1 MLPSVKEAQRRN
13 NMSNENEGKTN
24 EVIANPYNRNKYWH
38 TEDVMPKKF
47 VGADSG
53 PAEANTE
60 PKTGFDYATGS
71 NANPESQSQKDSA
84 TSDKVL
90 QESALNVE
98 PKPYTKV
105 DYKKRYD
112 DLKRYYDKK
121 LGEWTSKEGDLKSQI
136 RENRPKYTPP
146 KSIDEL
152 NAFKK
157 EYPDIYGVV
166 ETVSHLQS
174 QNEMKDLQ
182 EEVSSLKKRN
192 EALAQRE
199 AQLELAKLHPDFN
212 QIKESDDFHSW
223 ADSQPME
230 IKSWIYENN
239 SDGKLAARAVDLY
252 KKDRGLGSDKKTT
265 TTTSNKDADGAD
277 LLVKTSE
284 QIQPSNQKKMWKKSD
299 INKMSDQE
307 FERYEKD
314 IMIAQREGRLFND

>member
-1 MLPSVKEAQRRN
+1 
-13 NMSNENEGKTN
+13 MSNENEGKTN
-24 EVIANPYNRNKYWH
+24 EVIANPYNRKKYWH
-38 TEDVMPKKF
+38 TEDVMPEKF
-47 VGADSG
+47 VSADSG

-60 PKTGFDYATGS
+60 PKTGFEYATDS
-71 NANPESQSQKDSA
+71 NVNPEAKPQQDSA

-98 PKPYTKV
+98 SKPYTKV

-146 KSIDEL
+146 KSKEEL
-152 NAFKK
+152 DSFKK

-182 EEVSSLKKRN
+182 EEVTSLKKRN

-199 AQLELAKLHPDFN
+199 AQLELSRIHPDFTT
-212 QIKESDDFHSW
+212 IKESDDFHNW
-223 ADSQPME
+223 AESQPME

-265 TTTSNKDADGAD
+265 TTTSDKDAGGAD

>member
-1 MLPSVKEAQRRN
+1 
-13 NMSNENEGKTN
+13 MSNENEGKTN
-24 EVIANPYNRNKYWH
+24 EVEANPYNRKKYWH
-38 TEDVMPKKF
+38 TENVMPKPF
-47 VGADSG
+47 VSADTG
-53 PAEANTE
+53 PAQPDPEK
-60 PKTGFDYATGS
+60 KTGFDYAS
-71 NANPESQSQKDSA
+71 NTTTDSVNPNVLSTSESA

-98 PKPYTKV
+98 AKPYTKV

-146 KSIDEL
+146 KSVDEL

-192 EALAQRE
+192 EGLAQRE
-199 AQLELAKLHPDFN
+199 AQLELARVHPDFN
-212 QIKESDDFHSW
+212 QIKESDDFHNW

-252 KKDRGLGSDKKTT
+252 KKDRGLGLDKTPKTD
-265 TTTSNKDADGAD
+265 NEVKAGAD

-284 QIQPSNQKKMWKKSD
+284 QNQPPSGNRVIYKRSD
-299 INKMSDQE
+299 ISKMSDAE
-307 FERYEKD
+307 FMAKEKE
-314 IMIAQREGRLFND
+314 IAIAQREGRVIDL